1 MQKNAKMTTRLITF
15 TAMMTALVMVSG
27 FIPPLNIPPIGRIY
41 WCDGI
46 IFLGCFLFA
55 PLPAA
60 IIGGVGTFL
69 YDLLLGNVV
78 MMCASLVIHGLQ
90 AFLVSFLFH
99 KIFPKKKHEP
109 IFAFSA
115 ALVGAAVV
123 IAGYFV
129 TRVLLQNRTLEYALI
144 RIPSDVIQEAV
155 GIAAALLV
163 TYGFRL
169 KVALAKS
176 GLLPEIAVKKDNSG
190 EEASTEFTTTETPA
204 SPATTAP
211 TAATVSTTATET
223 TSATETGSQTD
234 KPEIQEE
241 NEKKND

>member
-1 MQKNAKMTTRLITF
+1 MQKNARMTTRLITF

-27 FIPPLNIPPIGRIY
+27 FIPPLEIPPIGRIY

-55 PLPAA
+55 PLSSA

-78 MMCASLVIHGLQ
+78 MMWASLVIHGLQ

-115 ALVGAAVV
+115 ALFGAVVV

-129 TRVLLQNRTLEYALI
+129 TRVLLQGKDLSYALM
-144 RIPSDVIQEAV
+144 RLPSDVIQEAV

-169 KVALAKS
+169 KSALEKNN
-176 GLLPEIAVKKDNSG
+176 LLPEIAVKKDNSG
-190 EEASTEFTTTETPA
+190 ER
-204 SPATTAP
+204 
-211 TAATVSTTATET
+211 
-223 TSATETGSQTD
+223 D
-234 KPEIQEE
+234 EE
-241 NEKKND
+241 NTKKDIED

>member
-1 MQKNAKMTTRLITF
+1 MNKNAEITTRLITF

-27 FIPPLNIPPIGRIY
+27 FIPPLEIPPIGRIY

-55 PLPAA
+55 PLPSA

-69 YDLLLGNVV
+69 YDLLLANVV
-78 MMCASLVIHGLQ
+78 MMCASLVIHGIQ

-109 IFAFSA
+109 LFAFSA
-115 ALVGAAVV
+115 ALVGAVVV

-169 KVALAKS
+169 KVALSKN
-176 GLLPEIAVKKDNSG
+176 GLLPEIAVKKDSSKAGESLSEKSDETSG
-190 EEASTEFTTTETPA
+190 S
-204 SPATTAP
+204 S
-211 TAATVSTTATET
+211 V
-223 TSATETGSQTD
+223 TD
-234 KPEIQEE
+234 DANQDEQSEQSE
-241 NEKKND
+241 QSERR

>member
-129 TRVLLQNRTLEYALI
+129 TRLFVQREGVTDYFAYALT
-144 RIPSDVIQEAV
+144 RLPSDVIQEAV

-190 EEASTEFTTTETPA
+190 EETPTEFTTTETTA
-204 SPATTAP
+204 S
-211 TAATVSTTATET
+211 TAATVTTATT
-223 TSATETGSQTD
+223 AATETGSQTNEQNEL
-234 KPEIQEE
+234 KIQEE
-241 NEKKND
+241 NEKKNDD

>member
-1 MQKNAKMTTRLITF
+1 MLFMNKNAEITTRLITF

-27 FIPPLNIPPIGRIY
+27 FIPPLEIPPIGRIY

-55 PLPAA
+55 PLPSA

-69 YDLLLGNVV
+69 YDLLLANVV
-78 MMCASLVIHGLQ
+78 MMCASLVIHGIQ

-109 IFAFSA
+109 LFAFSA
-115 ALVGAAVV
+115 ALVGAVVV

-169 KVALAKS
+169 KVALSKN
-176 GLLPEIAVKKDNSG
+176 GLLPEIAVKKDSSKAGESLSEKSDETSG
-190 EEASTEFTTTETPA
+190 S
-204 SPATTAP
+204 S
-211 TAATVSTTATET
+211 V
-223 TSATETGSQTD
+223 TD
-234 KPEIQEE
+234 DANQDEQSEQSE
-241 NEKKND
+241 RR

>member
-27 FIPPLNIPPIGRIY
+27 FIPPLEIPPIGRIY

-55 PLPAA
+55 PLSSA

-78 MMCASLVIHGLQ
+78 MMGASLVIHGLQ

-115 ALVGAAVV
+115 ALFGAVVV

-129 TRVLLQNRTLEYALI
+129 TRVLLQGKELSYALI
-144 RIPSDVIQEAV
+144 RLPSDVIQEAV

-169 KVALAKS
+169 KIALEKNN
-176 GLLPEIAVKKDNSG
+176 LLPEIAVKKDNSG
-190 EEASTEFTTTETPA
+190 ERGEE
-204 SPATTAP
+204 
-211 TAATVSTTATET
+211 
-223 TSATETGSQTD
+223 D
-234 KPEIQEE
+234 EE
-241 NEKKND
+241 NTKEDRTEIKKDKED

>member
-1 MQKNAKMTTRLITF
+1 MQKNARMTTRLITF

-27 FIPPLNIPPIGRIY
+27 FIPPLEIPPIGRIY

-55 PLPAA
+55 PLSSA

-99 KIFPKKKHEP
+99 KIFPKKKHET

-115 ALVGAAVV
+115 ALFGAVVV

-129 TRVLLQNRTLEYALI
+129 TRVLLQGKDLSYALM
-144 RIPSDVIQEAV
+144 RLPSDVIQEAV

-169 KVALAKS
+169 KSALEKNN
-176 GLLPEIAVKKDNSG
+176 LLPEIAVKKDNSG
-190 EEASTEFTTTETPA
+190 ER
-204 SPATTAP
+204 
-211 TAATVSTTATET
+211 
-223 TSATETGSQTD
+223 D
-234 KPEIQEE
+234 EE
-241 NEKKND
+241 NTKKDIED